1 METLSLTAWIKTDRA
16 EPRVKDETSGK
27 LTGNFRKKR
36 QKSVLKE
43 LLIRQSRAEE
53 ETTFLRISQSPE
65 GYKVRS

>member
-1 METLSLTAWIKTDRA
+1 METLSPTAWIKTDRA

-53 ETTFLRISQSPE
+53 EISQSPE